1 MVFFD
6 SLFWQPFFISTVV
19 SFLLTWLTIRLA
31 WRTNLIGI
39 DDPQKHHHPKV
50 VHQYAV
56 PRGGGIPVFLSVT
69 LICFLFL
76 PFNKHLRG
84 IMLGGLVTLIVGLL
98 DDKFDLNPYWRLLA
112 NVLAALCVVGAGIGI
127 AFITS
132 PFGGIIRLDQPRI
145 IFEFLG
151 SWRSIWL
158 LSSLFGLFW
167 IVWNMN
173 IVGWSSGVDGQLS
186 SFVVVAA
193 IITAVLGFRFSAD
206 ISQWPIVVLSAGVA
220 GAYLGFLFWNFYP
233 QKIMPGYSG
242 KSLAG
247 FYLAVLAILSGAKVA
262 TMILVLGVPT
272 VDAILTIGRRLKNG
286 QSPVWG
292 DRGHLHHKL
301 LDLGWN
307 KRTISFFYLSSS
319 ILLGLTALLLNS
331 RQKLYAIIMV
341 FITLL
346 AFSIWFKML
355 LGKKR

>member
-1 MVFFD
+1 
-6 SLFWQPFFISTVV
+6 
-19 SFLLTWLTIRLA
+19 
-31 WRTNLIGI
+31 
-39 DDPQKHHHPKV
+39 
-50 VHQYAV
+50 
-56 PRGGGIPVFLSVT
+56 
-69 LICFLFL
+69 
-76 PFNKHLRG
+76 
-84 IMLGGLVTLIVGLL
+84 
-98 DDKFDLNPYWRLLA
+98 
-112 NVLAALCVVGAGIGI
+112 
-127 AFITS
+127 
-132 PFGGIIRLDQPRI
+132 
-145 IFEFLG
+145 
-151 SWRSIWL
+151 
-158 LSSLFGLFW
+158 
-167 IVWNMN
+167 MN